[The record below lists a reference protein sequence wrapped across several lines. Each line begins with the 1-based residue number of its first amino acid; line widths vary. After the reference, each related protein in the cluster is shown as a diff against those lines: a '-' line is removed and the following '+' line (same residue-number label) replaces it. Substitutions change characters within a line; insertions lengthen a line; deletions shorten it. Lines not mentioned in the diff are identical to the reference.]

1 MNRHVNAISGRLSLR
16 PPQRRSLDILDRITE
31 IVRPKKGADVAAAL
45 AAIQSEFPQV
55 TDFERE
61 FPSLCFALA
70 TGVGKTR
77 LMGAF
82 ISYLHLA
89 HGINNFFVLAP
100 NLTIYNKLITD
111 FTPNTSKYVFKG
123 IAEFATDPPE
133 LITGDNY
140 EAKARSLFDIF
151 TRCKVNIFNISKINS
166 EVRGGK
172 SPRIKRLSEYI
183 GESYFD
189 YLAELPDL
197 VLLMDESHRYRA
209 SAGVRAINELKPLM
223 GLELTATPFV
233 ETSKGSIAFKNVVL
247 DYPLGKAMTDGFV
260 KEPAVVTRKDF
271 NPVGMSPEEI
281 ERLKLEDGVR
291 LHEQTKVL
299 LETYA
304 RESGEQI
311 VKPFVLIIA
320 RDTTHAG
327 QLITLI
333 QSEGFFEG
341 HYKEKVIQVDSS
353 KTGIEEEKMIAR
365 LLQVERTEEPTEIV
379 IHVNM
384 LKEGWDVTNLY
395 TIIPLRA
402 ANARILIEQSIGRG
416 LRLPYGKRTGV
427 AAVDRLSIIA
437 HDKFQEIINEAN
449 KPESPIR
456 LQTLALSADD
466 FAQKTK
472 TVVSQS
478 RLDTMLGIQPSGVSA
493 ETEMAGAEVPKAFAN
508 PEEERVAQV
517 TRDVI
522 RKMEN
527 QPQTLPSVSYLN
539 TPEVR
544 AEVIREVTRQY
555 QSGQLVLEGIT
566 GEPDIAVVV
575 AKTSELVIQQ
585 TIDIP
590 RILVVPKGDV
600 PSGFKPF
607 ALELSTLNYQP
618 PSEELWIQYLR
629 TGEAEVVGLGTGG
642 IEEARLEDY
651 IVSALVDFDD
661 VAYDSRS
668 DMLYDLATQ
677 TVNHF
682 RSYLSE
688 EATGKVL
695 RLYQRDI
702 AKFVHV
708 QMQPHYWEEAVDYEV
723 IVKKGFTD
731 LKSSAYTASATE
743 PPLDFRQS
751 PPDKSNMAKYLF
763 GGFIRC
769 LFPAQKFHSESER
782 VLAVIL
788 DRESKK
794 WFKPAKGQFQIFYK
808 SGADHPEYQ
817 PDFVAE
823 TDDAI
828 YMFEPKA
835 KNKITDPD
843 VLAKQDAAV
852 KWCQHA
858 SAHAAT
864 CGGKSWKYALIPHD
878 VIAENIT
885 LSGLIAQFETATT

>member
-1 MNRHVNAISGRLSLR
+1 MNRHVNAIAGRLSLR
-16 PPQRRSLDILDRITE
+16 PPQRRSLEILDRITE
-31 IVRPKKGADVAAAL
+31 IVPPKKGSDVTVAL
-45 AAIQSEFPQV
+45 AAIQKEFPKV

-233 ETSKGSIAFKNVVL
+233 ETSKGSAAFKNVVL
-247 DYPLGKAMTDGFV
+247 DYPLGKAMADGFV

-311 VKPFVLIIA
+311 VKPFVLVIA

-327 QLITLI
+327 QLITRI
-333 QSEGFFEG
+333 QSDGFFEG
-341 HYKEKVIQVDSS
+341 HYKDKVIQVDSS
-353 KTGIEEEKMIAR
+353 KTGVEEEEMITR
-365 LLQVERTEEPTEIV
+365 LLQVEHTEEPTEIV

-395 TIIPLRA
+395 TIVPLRA

-449 KPESPIR
+449 RPDSPIR
-456 LQTLALSADD
+456 LQALVLSPEDLG
-466 FAQKTK
+466 QKTK

-478 RLDTMLGIQPSGVSA
+478 RLDTMLGIKPSGIPA
-493 ETEMAGAEVPKAFAN
+493 ATEMAGAAEPKAFSS
-508 PEEERVAQV
+508 PEEERIAQV

-522 RKMEN
+522 RNMES
-527 QPQTLPSVSYLN
+527 QPKNLPSVSYLN
-539 TPEVR
+539 MPEIR
-544 AEVIREVTRQY
+544 AQVIREVMEQY
-555 QSGQLVLEGIT
+555 RPGQMVLEGIA
-566 GEPDIAVVV
+566 EQPDIAAVV

-590 RILVVPKGDV
+590 RILVVPKGEV
-600 PSGFKPF
+600 RSGFKPF
-607 ALELSTLNYQP
+607 ALELGTLNYQP

-629 TGEAEVVGLGTGG
+629 TGVTEAVGLGKGG
-642 IEEARLEDY
+642 IEESRLEDY
-651 IVSALVDFDD
+651 VVSALVDFDD
-661 VAYDSRS
+661 VAYDTHA

-677 TVNHF
+677 TVKHF
-682 RSYLSE
+682 RAYLSD
-688 EATGKVL
+688 EATAKVL
-695 RLYQRDI
+695 RLHQRDI

-708 QMQPHYWEEAVDYEV
+708 QMQQHYWEDKVDYEV
-723 IVKKGFTD
+723 VVSKGFTE
-731 LKSSAYTASATE
+731 LKSSAYAASATE
-743 PPLDFRQS
+743 PPLDFHQS
-751 PPDKSNMAKYLF
+751 PADKSNMAKYLF
-763 GGFIRC
+763 GGFTCC
-769 LFPAQKFHSESER
+769 LFSVQKFQTEGER
-782 VLAVIL
+782 ILAVIL
-788 DRESKK
+788 DRQAKK

-808 SGADHPEYQ
+808 SGADHLEYQ

-823 TDDAI
+823 TDGAI
-828 YMFEPKA
+828 YMLEPKA
-835 KNKITDPD
+835 KNQMGDAD
-843 VLAKQDAAV
+843 VLAKRDAAV

-858 SAHAAT
+858 SDHAAT
-864 CGGKSWKYALIPHD
+864 CNGKPWKYVLIPHD
-878 VIAENIT
+878 VIAENMT
-885 LSGLIAQFETATT
+885 LAGLTSQFAEK